1 MLKSRM
7 AIAREM
13 KGLKQTDLAKKVGVS
28 QKAISKFER
37 EGAGLS
43 KAVLEKI
50 AYELEFPLAFLL
62 MDSIDEPE
70 LGALSFRAKTKKS
83 AAQKAKARAA
93 SAFGKQLAHW
103 MEDTYDL
110 PCQDVPDYSN
120 LDPES
125 AARALRNDWSLGE
138 GPIPDMIALLEAHG
152 IRVFSISEVS
162 EEIDAFSM
170 WDDERNQPYVF
181 LSTSK
186 SGERRRMDAAHELGH
201 LVMHRQVGDDEMDTR
216 EREKQANGFG
226 SAFLMPPRGFRST
239 LRYGC
244 TFSDIMKVKATWKV
258 SAVAAIYR
266 AHALGLMSDWQYHNM
281 FVTAS
286 KQGLRT
292 NEPNGIS
299 AEKSKVADMIFTDSE
314 RTNELRRISEATGLP
329 AWVVLSMT
337 FQLSAPIKILS
348 GGGDST
354 DNKPT
359 KPSLALV

>member
-1 MLKSRM
+1 MT
-7 AIAREM
+7 IAREM

-28 QKAISKFER
+28 QKAISKYER
-37 EGAGLS
+37 EGTGLS

-50 AYELEFPLAFLL
+50 ARELEFPLAFLL
-62 MDSIDEPE
+62 MDGIDEPE
-70 LGALSFRAKTKKS
+70 LGALSFRAKSKKS

-110 PCQDVPDYSN
+110 PHQDMPDYIG

-125 AARALRNDWSLGE
+125 AARALRNEWGLGE

-152 IRVFSISEVS
+152 VRVFSISEVS

-201 LVMHRQVGDDEMDTR
+201 LVMHRQVGDDEVDARDR
-216 EREKQANGFG
+216 ERQANEFG
-226 SAFLMPPRGFRST
+226 SALLMPPRGFRST

-244 TFSDIMKVKATWKV
+244 TLSDIMKVKTIWKV

-266 AHALGLMSDWQYHNM
+266 AHTLGLMSEWQYRNM
-281 FVTAS
+281 FVTAN

-292 NEPNGIS
+292 NEPGGID
-299 AEKSKVADMIFTDSE
+299 AEKSKVAEMIFDDSE

-337 FQLSAPIKILS
+337 FQLSSPIKVLS
-348 GGGDST
+348 GGGKGNGGSSV
-354 DNKPT
+354 